1 MQIIFRSSTTA
12 PPIEKGIESTKAAE
26 DCLLRC
32 KFLDITSH
40 PTYNIVSDLLANV
53 QDREKEGLNKMTE
66 AKKTENPLGTKP
78 LGSLLFSLALPAI
91 IANVFNALYNI
102 VDQIFIGQGVGLWG
116 NAATSIAFPLTTI
129 CSAIG
134 LMTGL
139 GSAAGFNLELGH
151 KNEEKAKRIAGSAAG
166 MLVICGVII
175 CIGVRLFL
183 KPMLVAFGATE
194 NILPLAMEYTGITS
208 LGIPFLL
215 FSTGINPLVRADRSP
230 KYSMAA
236 IVIGAV
242 LNTILD
248 PIFIFVFKWG
258 IAGAAW
264 ATVISQVISAL
275 ILVAYFFRFKSVH
288 FVVTDFIPHIRDCVE
303 ICKLGFNSF
312 VYQFSN
318 LLVQVTMNNMFKIYG
333 EQSVYGADTTIAAA
347 GIVLKINVIFVAL
360 ILGVINGAQPICSY
374 NYGAKKYSRVR
385 QTVKL
390 FLKTAVIISSVMWL
404 CFEIFPRPIIALFG
418 NGGEDALYYEY
429 AVRYMR
435 TFLFFVFLNGV
446 QICSATFFPSIGK
459 AGKGAILSFSK
470 QIVFLVP
477 LLLILPRFFG
487 IDGIMY
493 AQPITD
499 LLSFLLAVAFLIDEF
514 RKMPKEDQI

>member
-1 MQIIFRSSTTA
+1 
-12 PPIEKGIESTKAAE
+12 
-26 DCLLRC
+26 
-32 KFLDITSH
+32 
-40 PTYNIVSDLLANV
+40 
-53 QDREKEGLNKMTE
+53 MTE
-66 AKKTENPLGTKP
+66 EKKTENPLGTKP
-78 LGSLLFSLALPAI
+78 LGRLLFSMAIPAI
-91 IANVFNALYNI
+91 IANVFNALYNV
-102 VDQIFIGQGVGLWG
+102 VDQIFIGQGVGLLG

-139 GSAAGFNLELGH
+139 GSASGFNLELGK
-151 KNEEKAKRIAGSAAG
+151 KNEEKAKKIAGSAVG
-166 MLVICGVII
+166 FLVICGIII
-175 CIGVRLFL
+175 CIGIRMFL
-183 KPMLVAFGATE
+183 EPMLVAFGATE
-194 NILPLAMEYTGITS
+194 NILPLAKEYTGITS

-248 PIFIFVFKWG
+248 PIFIFVFDWG

-264 ATVISQVISAL
+264 ATVISQVVSAL

-288 FVVTDFIPHIRDCVE
+288 FALTDFIPRIKDIID
-303 ICKLGFNSF
+303 ICRLGFSSF
-312 VYQFSN
+312 VFQFSN
-318 LLVQVTMNNMFKIYG
+318 LLVQVTMNNMLRIYG
-333 EQSVYGADTTIAAA
+333 EQSIYGADTAIAAS
-347 GIVLKINVIFVAL
+347 GIVIKINVIFVAL
-360 ILGVINGAQPICSY
+360 IIGLINGAQPICSY

-385 QTVKL
+385 QTVRL
-390 FLKTAVIISSVMWL
+390 FLTTAAIISAIMWV
-404 CFEIFPRPIIALFG
+404 CFEVFPRPIISVFG
-418 NGGEDALYYEY
+418 NGGENALYYEY

-446 QICSATFFPSIGK
+446 QICTSTFFPSIGK

-470 QIVFLVP
+470 QIVFLIP

-487 IDGIMY
+487 LEGIMY

-499 LLSFLLAVAFLIDEF
+499 LLSFLLAVTFMIDEF
-514 RKMPKEDQI
+514 RKMPKEDVVSQN